1 MFSRPVF
8 KRAALLT
15 SSAAVALVGLA
26 GTATAATSA
35 PYLAYGSQ
43 GDGVRCVQAAVN
55 WSHVAPT
62 RLEED
67 GIWGDRTQS
76 GVVTFQTAK
85 LGGAQADGV
94 VGPDTGDKML
104 AVLGQNP
111 AMYEFC
117 YDVLPSHY

>member
-15 SSAAVALVGLA
+15 SSVALAVVSLA
-26 GTATAATSA
+26 GTASAVPSA
-35 PYLAYGSQ
+35 PYVAYGDQ
-43 GDGVRCVQAAVN
+43 GDGVRCVQAAVV
-55 WSHVAPT
+55 WSHTSSA

-67 GIWGDRTQS
+67 GIWGDRTQA
-76 GVVTFQTAK
+76 GVLDFQRAK
-85 LGGAQADGV
+85 LGSSQADGV
-94 VGPDTGDKML
+94 VGPNTGDKML